1 MFHLLLLEFILYFDL
16 LLLFTLSHY
25 FNFHFNKENARGALL
40 PLPCR
45 GKGALFGLR
54 SYLRD
59 QRLVLVLFLPYFQTD
74 AHAMAH
80 NGIGSLLSLV
90 HELALLYSFHLGP
103 YLRRRSSIYLS
114 KQNILT
120 DRPMFS
126 AAVAVALF
134 FIQL

>member
-16 LLLFTLSHY
+16 LLSIYFLSLLK
-25 FNFHFNKENARGALL
+25 FSFQGALL
-40 PLPCR
+40 PR

-80 NGIGSLLSLV
+80 KGIGSLLSLV
-90 HELALLYSFHLGP
+90 HSLALLYSFHLLAG
-103 YLRRRSSIYLS
+103 SLS
-114 KQNILT
+114 KKT
-120 DRPMFS
+120 
-126 AAVAVALF
+126 
-134 FIQL
+134 